1 MIHTLSRRDAPSLI
15 FPRGGPNKPKERRRS
30 KALTLRLKK
39 RPECGWFLIAMIALI
54 AIDGLLGAGAWY
66 AVGYI
71 VK

>member
-1 MIHTLSRRDAPSLI
+1 MIHTLYRRDAPSLI
-15 FPRGGPNKPKERRRS
+15 FPPGGPSKPKERRCS

-39 RPECGWFLIAMIALI
+39 RPGWGWFLIAMIAVV
-54 AIDGLLGAGAWY
+54 ATDGLLAAGAWY